1 MFRIG
6 FAYDAHRLTK
16 DRDLILGGAK
26 IPYSKGLLGY
36 SDADVLSHAI
46 GEAILGALSL
56 GDLGK
61 HFQDTDS
68 KYKDISSLKILAM
81 INKMAE
87 KENAKIINIDSTIVA
102 EEPKLS
108 EHIIKMRENIANVL
122 KINLDQISVKATT
135 TEGMGFAGR
144 KEGISAYAVVLVEK
158 NREATSAS
166 PTRNRLT

>member
-6 FAYDAHRLTK
+6 FGYDTHRLTK
-16 DRDLILGGAK
+16 ARDLILGGVK
-26 IPYSKGLLGY
+26 VPHEKGLLGH

-61 HFQDTDS
+61 HFPDTD
-68 KYKDISSLKILAM
+68 KRYKDISSLKILSM
-81 INKMAE
+81 INDLAK

-108 EHIIKMRENIANVL
+108 DYILKMRENISDALNVN
-122 KINLDQISVKATT
+122 INQVSVKATT
-135 TEGMGFAGR
+135 TEGMGFVGK
-144 KEGISAYAVVLVEK
+144 KEGMAAYAVVLVEK
-158 NREATSAS
+158 K
-166 PTRNRLT
+166 

>member
-6 FAYDAHRLTK
+6 FGYDAHRLTK
-16 DRDLILGGAK
+16 ARDLILGGVK
-26 IPYSKGLLGY
+26 VPHEKGLLGH

-61 HFQDTDS
+61 HFPDTD
-68 KYKDISSLKILAM
+68 KRYKDISSLKILSM
-81 INKMAE
+81 INDLAK

-108 EHIIKMRENIANVL
+108 DYILKMRENISDALNVN
-122 KINLDQISVKATT
+122 INQVSVKATT
-135 TEGMGFAGR
+135 TEGMGFVGK
-144 KEGISAYAVVLVEK
+144 KEGMAAYAVVLVEK
-158 NREATSAS
+158 K
-166 PTRNRLT
+166 